1 MSKVPENTKP
11 DPEVARKY
19 VRDRVYE
26 KGGVSEA
33 LGGIWHKTLPS
44 LLNSAQSISFVG
56 LAVVLSRISILATSA
71 LFPLLIRKVSAGNQ
85 AATTDNSPSNLMEGL
100 GLLWAAII
108 TASPLDYLLGAI
120 ALLLV
125 TGPKILDLFI
135 KKEVQQNHSPF
146 LALSE
151 ALKQLPLQ
159 SKPTKRSVEETIRLT
174 LGALREEMSLL
185 IGEASNKHVTD
196 VILIEFTDETC
207 KRMQV
212 RQRVPSH
219 DQTKRPVDA
228 EKFVAYYVAQLGRS
242 FVEHDFK
249 SEKNPF
255 PAKRV
260 SVHGSVDVTY
270 RSVLYMPIMWSERV
284 DEVGSGSKILDSC
297 IGVICVH
304 SSKPY
309 RFWRWGDHNKSDGR
323 FADVAFSRSMPYITL
338 IEQLLG
344 RASAPRFKL
353 EAT

>member
-1 MSKVPENTKP
+1 MAKAPDNKKP
-11 DPEVARKY
+11 DPDVAKNY
-19 VRDRVYE
+19 VHKRIYK
-26 KGGVSEA
+26 KGGWVEA
-33 LGGIWHKTLPS
+33 LEGIWHKTLPT
-44 LLNSAQSISFVG
+44 LLNSAQSISLVG
-56 LAVVLSRISILATSA
+56 LAVVLSRLSILATTA

-85 AATTDNSPSNLMEGL
+85 TATTGNPPSNLTEGFDM
-100 GLLWAAII
+100 LWAAILA
-108 TASPLDYLLGAI
+108 ASSLDYLLGAI
-120 ALLLV
+120 ALVLV
-125 TGPKILDLFI
+125 MGPKLLDLFI
-135 KKEVQQNHSPF
+135 KQEVQQHHSPF
-146 LALSE
+146 SSLSA

-159 SKPTKRSVEETIRLT
+159 SKPTKHSIEETIRLT

-196 VILIEFTDETC
+196 VILIEFCDDTC

-212 RQRVPSH
+212 RQRIPSH

-249 SEKNPF
+249 SKRNPF

-260 SVHGSVDVTY
+260 SVHGNVDVAY
-270 RSVLYMPIMWSERV
+270 RSVLYMPIMWSEKV
-284 DEVGSGSKILDSC
+284 PQTGGGSKILDSC

-353 EAT
+353 EAL